1 MTETPIERP
10 EARYGRSRWTPVVRR
25 RVVIAVAVLAVA
37 AGLVVAVVGY
47 QRLGTSEV
55 SGTLA
60 GYRLIDDETASV
72 TISVTRSDPSRPVD
86 CIVRVRAKDGSET
99 GRREVLVPPAGQAT
113 VQVTTT
119 VKSSKPPVM
128 ADIYG
133 CGTEVP
139 GYLRPA

>member
-1 MTETPIERP
+1 MTQTPIPRP
-10 EARYGRSRWTPVVRR
+10 EARYGRSRLSRMSRP
-25 RVVIAVAVLAVA
+25 RVVIGLGVLAVA

-47 QRLGTSEV
+47 QRLGTSDV
-55 SGTLA
+55 AGSLA
-60 GYRLIDDETASV
+60 GYQLIDNETASV

-99 GRREVLVPPAGQAT
+99 GRREVLVPPSEAAT

-119 VKSSKPPVM
+119 VKSSRSPVM

-133 CGTEVP
+133 CGTDVP
-139 GYLRPA
+139 GYLRAT